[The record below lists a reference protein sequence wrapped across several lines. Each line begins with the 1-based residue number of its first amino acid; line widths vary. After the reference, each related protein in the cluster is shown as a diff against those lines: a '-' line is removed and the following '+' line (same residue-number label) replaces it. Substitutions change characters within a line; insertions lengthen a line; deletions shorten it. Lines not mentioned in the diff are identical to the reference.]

1 MRSLPSLRALRSFP
15 HFRRRHAITAA
26 EGAVEVGDVTK
37 PGIIGDRA
45 DAPVSVQRVDQHA
58 MRTGQPFGENA
69 VGECGARFRE

>member
-1 MRSLPSLRALRSFP
+1 LRSFP
-15 HFRRRHAITAA
+15 HFRRRYAIAAA

-45 DAPVSVQRVDQHA
+45 DAPVSVQRVDQQA

-69 VGECGARFRE
+69 VGERGARFRE